1 MIHHLASPYSRGHSV
16 VTWSPLAPS
25 ALSLFPPRALPFRAR
40 ARAVVARVE
49 TDAQGYVLDADGL
62 GAKLSPASFLLPT
75 AGALLTYGFGAY
87 FELLP

>member
-1 MIHHLASPYSRGHSV
+1 MHRHTLE
-16 VTWSPLAPS
+16 VTPWSPGHPWLLP
-25 ALSLFPPRALPFRAR
+25 LSPFSPPRALPFRAR
-40 ARAVVARVE
+40 ARAVVARAE